1 VFATCKFLRNERAQ
15 KAIIRKLIE
24 PCRPLP
30 VRVTPEEARNT
41 NCRHWAPRKQFG
53 SLSNGSSFRS
63 TLPSSPL
70 PPGQPAPSAGS
81 SRQFAAPSNLAP
93 PISVSPLPT
102 FYFPKVPHLSPPPLP
117 SVAAAFVP
125 SCLAARSPPVSR
137 RRRAGN
143 PGKQTPARKS

>member
-63 TLPSSPL
+63 TLSLEP
-70 PPGQPAPSAGS
+70 
-81 SRQFAAPSNLAP
+81 AAPRSACPFRRKFPPIRRPLKPSPTHFRFAP
-93 PISVSPLPT
+93 PHIL
-102 FYFPKVPHLSPPPLP
+102 LSQSTPPLP
-117 SVAAAFVP
+117 S
-125 SCLAARSPPVSR
+125 SPPLR
-137 RRRAGN
+137 RRRLRAIMSRREKPAGES
-143 PGKQTPARKS
+143 PPPSPEPR